1 MQRQLMGAFAVFCLA
16 VTAGAV
22 AGRTSWKGAIY
33 LTSTSFTSNV
43 RNPAAVH
50 RDLDDTKLEGSELL
64 TGTRNRLLAEAK
76 VLLEPGE
83 MGLQFGHF
91 VTRDS
96 QGNRQLACD
105 YYNKMRVRFEADGVA
120 TAGEKPTMEIEGPC
134 RTGDDITKIEPVW
147 IPVFKILGEK
157 PSDMELSFSESEGL
171 AFKFTNIDG
180 QWPTR
185 WQLASIQL
193 FNDAESGRTV
203 YFDSQAVRAIRSKP
217 LVLAWPRADRL
228 PSSAKKISE

>member
-1 MQRQLMGAFAVFCLA
+1 MKRQMLGSLTVFCLA
-16 VTAGAV
+16 VAAGAV

-50 RDLDDTKLEGSELL
+50 RDLDETKLEGSELI

-83 MGLQFGHF
+83 MGLEFGHF
-91 VTRDS
+91 VTRDE

-105 YYNKMRVRFEADGVA
+105 YYNKIRVRFEADGVA
-120 TAGEKPTMEIEGPC
+120 SAGEKPTMEIEGPC
-134 RTGDDITKIEPVW
+134 RTGNDITKIEPVW
-147 IPVFKILGEK
+147 IPVVKILGEQ
-157 PSDMELSFSESEGL
+157 PSDMDLTFPDSDGL
-171 AFKFTNIDG
+171 DFKFTNIDG
-180 QWPTR
+180 AWPTR
-185 WQLASIQL
+185 WQLSSIQL
-193 FNDAESGRTV
+193 FNDAEAGRTV
-203 YFDSQAVRAIRSKP
+203 YFDALAVRAIRSKP

-228 PSSAKKISE
+228 PSSAKKISN